1 MANVTVVENGVTI
14 KKKTPELL
22 NNLDSSGIM
31 IPIDFMAN
39 DGVNASTTHQIHSEI
54 VPSDGKYIVGMNMRL
69 YTDANPANVSAYRA
83 MLTKSS
89 TGTVYP
95 AFMVVNGNINA
106 EGISSNTFML
116 DLVAGETLDLSVQVD
131 RSDPLVANRIL
142 NDDLN
147 GRSYLSLFK
156 VQGYV

>member
-1 MANVTVVENGVTI
+1 MANVVVVENGVSI

-22 NNLDSSGIM
+22 NNLDSNGIM
-31 IPIDFMAN
+31 IPIDFLAN
-39 DGVNASTTHQIHSEI
+39 DGVNAITTHQIHSEV
-54 VPSDGKYIVGMNMRL
+54 VPSSGKYIVGMNMRL
-69 YTDANPANVSAYRA
+69 YADANPGNVSTYRA

-95 AFMVVNGNINA
+95 SFMVVSGNINA

-116 DLVAGETLDLSVQVD
+116 DLLAGETLDLSVRVE
-131 RSDPLVANRIL
+131 RNDPLVANRIL
-142 NDDLN
+142 NDDIN